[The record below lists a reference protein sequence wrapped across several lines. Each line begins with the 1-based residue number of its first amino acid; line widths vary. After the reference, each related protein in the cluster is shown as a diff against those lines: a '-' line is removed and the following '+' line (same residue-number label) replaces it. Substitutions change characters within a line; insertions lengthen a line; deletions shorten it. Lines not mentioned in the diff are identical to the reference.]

1 MITCKIEVCKEI
13 SFKIFLFL
21 GKPVQYNMD
30 RFWLAFTT
38 ELLRRAGG
46 NLFKDSKTNVVYG
59 YIDSLV
65 NGKYI
70 LETLMNSPKS
80 Y

>member
-1 MITCKIEVCKEI
+1 M
-13 SFKIFLFL
+13 FLFL

-65 NGKYI
+65 NGK
-70 LETLMNSPKS
+70 
-80 Y
+80 